1 MSDFPAWIQDKIA
14 DAYPE
19 DSTDWRGHLAP
30 RDCPE
35 DSTDWRGRLAARDMS
50 DLPAWIQDKIAD
62 ASPADST
69 DCRGL
74 PPGSTRTML
83 KLHVSGVGG
92 PICSVSLD
100 PASKLKELKS
110 VIAASSGIP
119 SVAQRLFHG
128 TEELVGKAALAG
140 LLPPG
145 TLEETLLLVRRSPE
159 EIAELGEQ

>member
-1 MSDFPAWIQDKIA
+1 MSDLPAWIQDKIADAYPEDSTDWRGRLAPRDMSDFPAWIQDKIA

-19 DSTDWRGHLAP
+19 DSTDWR
-30 RDCPE
+30 
-35 DSTDWRGRLAARDMS
+35 WRLAARDMS

-69 DCRGL
+69 DWRGL
-74 PPGSTRTML
+74 PPGSTRTVL

-119 SVAQRLFHG
+119 SAAQRIF
-128 TEELVGKAALAG
+128 
-140 LLPPG
+140 
-145 TLEETLLLVRRSPE
+145 
-159 EIAELGEQ
+159 